1 MSMDVKNKVA
11 LAVGVGAAILTAAA
25 AYKAYVKSS
34 QKQERKSKQL
44 VKGWNPVGKVTALHV
59 FPIKSC
65 HGVEVVEA
73 QAEAM
78 GLVNGELQDRFV
90 YLNECNFV

>member
-11 LAVGVGAAILTAAA
+11 LAVGAALLSAAC
-25 AYKAYVKSS
+25 AYKVYMKSS
-34 QKQERKSKQL
+34 QQRQGKHSRHL
-44 VKGWNPVGKVTALHV
+44 VKGWKEVGKVTALHI

-65 HGVEVVEA
+65 QGIEVNEA

-90 YLNECNFV
+90 HLVYTIFIV